1 MSGTMGATSTPP
13 TPAIT
18 VLSAQFTSAM
28 RCGERPVTKAPFSDS
43 AAARVARPKRE
54 SRNQSPSAIES
65 AMMIAAD
72 HSRSPGTRLPSIW
85 YVCAGK
91 IGATVT
97 ADEPSCVA
105 SSACSTI
112 MTPTEATA
120 FAAAG
125 AARSGRKISAYSSAP
140 STPATASEIPKAG
153 QKPSGPA
160 PRLTVGLRPG
170 IGSTSSPIRR

>member
-13 TPAIT
+13 TPAMT

-65 AMMIAAD
+65 AMMTAAD

-85 YVCAGK
+85 YDVRREDRRDGDRGRA
-91 IGATVT
+91 
-97 ADEPSCVA
+97 ELRWR
-105 SSACSTI
+105 
-112 MTPTEATA
+112 
-120 FAAAG
+120 AAP
-125 AARSGRKISAYSSAP
+125 AARS
-140 STPATASEIPKAG
+140 
-153 QKPSGPA
+153 
-160 PRLTVGLRPG
+160 
-170 IGSTSSPIRR
+170 